1 MKRWLFLLAGS
12 LLLLGGSVTAQHK
25 VRQKIPEKTRILFV
39 LDGSGSME
47 GIWEN
52 KASRMDVAKR
62 ILTRLVDSLRAN
74 PNLELALRVYGH
86 QYQRQ
91 ANNCQDTKLEVP
103 FGVKNHNV
111 IINKLKTI
119 TPKGTTPITYAL
131 QQAATDFPESPGYRN
146 ILILITDGIESC
158 GGDPCAASIE
168 FQRRGIYLRPFIIGL
183 GLEGGKVLDCA
194 GRYIDSKDAGDFNQ
208 VLNQSIQTTF
218 AKTTVS
224 VELLNAQQQ
233 PLESNVSISF
243 LTSGAGTSA
252 YEFVHYLDKQGRPDS
267 VQIDP
272 VPAYDLVVNTLPPI
286 VRRNVALVNGKH
298 NVLTVQA
305 PQGNLVVKSEGRGF
319 VFNAIVREKS
329 KREILNQQQTGESY
343 RYLAGEYEVETITFP
358 RRIFIVTIEPD
369 KTNFVTLP
377 GPGVANI
384 NTITPGYGSLFEIM
398 ADGREVW
405 VCKLDEKK
413 AVHAYNLLPGNY
425 RVAFRAKGAPG
436 SKYTAVK
443 TFTITAGKTTGVNVF
458 N

>member
-1 MKRWLFLLAGS
+1 MRVWVFFLLVF
-12 LLLLGGSVTAQHK
+12 LGGVLQAQHK

-47 GIWEN
+47 GLWEG
-52 KASRMDVAKR
+52 KSSRMDVAKR
-62 ILTRLVDSLRAN
+62 ILTRLVDSLKTN

-86 QYQRQ
+86 QFDKKL
-91 ANNCQDTKLEVP
+91 NNCKDTKLEVP
-103 FGVKNHNV
+103 FGPKNHNA
-111 IINKLKTI
+111 IITRLKTI
-119 TPKGTTPITYAL
+119 VPRGTTPITYSL
-131 QQAATDFPESPGYRN
+131 EQAAKDFPTSPGYRN
-146 ILILITDGIESC
+146 IMILITDGIESC

-168 FQRRGIYLRPFIIGL
+168 FQRRGIFLRPFIIGL
-183 GLEGGKVLDCA
+183 GLDGGKVLDCA
-194 GRYIDSKDAGDFNQ
+194 GKYIDSKDSKDFNQ
-208 VLNQSIQTTF
+208 VLNKSIETTF

-224 VELLNAQQQ
+224 VELMNAQGQ
-233 PLESNVSISF
+233 PLESNVNISF
-243 LTSGAGTSA
+243 LTTGAGTSA

-286 VRRNVALVNGKH
+286 VQRNIAITNGRH

-305 PQGNLVVKSEGRGF
+305 AQGDLVVKSEGRGF
-319 VFNAIVREKS
+319 VFNAIVREKD
-329 KREILNQQQTGESY
+329 KHEILNQQQTGETY

-358 RRIFIVTIEPD
+358 RRIFKVTIAPD
-369 KTNFVTLP
+369 KLNTVTLP
-377 GPGVANI
+377 GPGIVNI

-405 VCKLDEKK
+405 VCKLNEGKTI
-413 AVHAYNLLPGNY
+413 HAYNLLPGNY